1 MEEVGEDDVGMAQVR
16 MAKVATGLNVRRL
29 ILMSLLAAP
38 MAAAAVHG
46 AAARPDRRATHHHY
60 YIAPPAAAQ
69 APPSAGFGPTSN
81 APSAI
86 LIDAAS
92 GRVIAESGADI
103 PRYPASLTKLM
114 VLDLTFVAL
123 DEHRMT
129 LDTQIPV
136 SNHAAAA
143 APVKLGLAPGSSL
156 SARDAIMSMTTMS
169 ANDAATAL
177 GEFLGGGSEDRV
189 AAAMTLRAHALGM
202 AQTQFYNASGLPNP
216 NQVSTARDL
225 AILARDIVVN
235 FPQYQNFFEI
245 QQFQLGSRTIYSN
258 NQMLKTFDG
267 ATGMKTGYTI
277 LARHNLVISAV
288 RDGHALIGVDLHEP
302 SWGAAYAQETA
313 MLDDGFAGAPVAFN
327 APPAGPA
334 WQPAAPRRAPVGM
347 LARADA
353 HAWGA
358 TLGPFARRVTAS
370 QAAASVHRVA
380 GPARIAS
387 FAAHG
392 HRIWTAEL
400 SGLTQAAAYRTCNT
414 AAAHG
419 AGCRI
424 MSPDRMI
431 ADRS

>member
-1 MEEVGEDDVGMAQVR
+1 MEEVGEDDVGMVQVR

-29 ILMSLLAAP
+29 ILMCLLAAP

-216 NQVSTARDL
+216 NQVSTALMTRL
-225 AILARDIVVN
+225 WRARMV
-235 FPQYQNFFEI
+235 
-245 QQFQLGSRTIYSN
+245 
-258 NQMLKTFDG
+258 
-267 ATGMKTGYTI
+267 
-277 LARHNLVISAV
+277 
-288 RDGHALIGVDLHEP
+288 
-302 SWGAAYAQETA
+302 
-313 MLDDGFAGAPVAFN
+313 
-327 APPAGPA
+327 
-334 WQPAAPRRAPVGM
+334 
-347 LARADA
+347 
-353 HAWGA
+353 
-358 TLGPFARRVTAS
+358 
-370 QAAASVHRVA
+370 
-380 GPARIAS
+380 
-387 FAAHG
+387 
-392 HRIWTAEL
+392 
-400 SGLTQAAAYRTCNT
+400 
-414 AAAHG
+414 
-419 AGCRI
+419 
-424 MSPDRMI
+424 
-431 ADRS
+431 